1 MAVHNKDFKIKK
13 RTLVLSFVI
22 FSLFLVSFH
31 NLNIIMMYNTPEPA
45 PDGRLSSI
53 VIQNGK
59 NSGLKYDLYD
69 RITDN
74 SVLSEF
80 IILAKKYYGGR
91 DVIIKKDLISEK
103 ILRVSGFKRIITSD
117 NHKVEVDRE
126 NEFLEA
132 SETSLWYNP
141 LVFCGK
147 GYVKTGRYPFKT
159 EPVFEQ
165 DYPYTI
171 LFIKENGY
179 SEEPVSVFE
188 CGRYL
193 VFSPGSGE

>member
-1 MAVHNKDFKIKK
+1 MTVLNKEFKIQKS
-13 RTLVLSFVI
+13 TIFLSVLVLF
-22 FSLFLVSFH
+22 LFLISFH
-31 NLNIIMMYNTPEPA
+31 NFNVLMMYKAPEPA
-45 PDGRLSSI
+45 SDSRLSSI
-53 VIQNGK
+53 VIQNEK

-69 RITDN
+69 RITDDA
-74 SVLSEF
+74 VHSEF
-80 IILAKKYYGGR
+80 IILAKKFYEGR

-103 ILRVSGFKRIITSD
+103 ILRMSGFKKIITAD
-117 NHKVEVDRE
+117 HRELEAERE

-132 SETSLWYNP
+132 SETSLWYNL
-141 LVFCGK
+141 LVFSGK

-171 LFIKENGY
+171 LFIKDNGY

-193 VFSPGSGE
+193 VFSPGTGK